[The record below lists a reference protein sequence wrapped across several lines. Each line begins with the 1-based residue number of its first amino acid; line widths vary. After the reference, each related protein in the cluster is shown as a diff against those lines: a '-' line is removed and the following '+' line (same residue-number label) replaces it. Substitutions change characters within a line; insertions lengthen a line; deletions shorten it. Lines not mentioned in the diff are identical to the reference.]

1 MNAKRRGFARR
12 VLRQGWMRTKPPK
25 GGGRR
30 SGGWVMLIASGEK
43 MGKAE
48 VQCLE

>member
-1 MNAKRRGFARR
+1 MLKGVGCEEGVKTRVDEDRAAKG
-12 VLRQGWMRTKPPK
+12 